1 MNGVINHLYNN
12 KKINLDMLE
21 GYKRGCKNFCV
32 YGKQVFLIRI
42 RYVIFCCRFYDF
54 FIVDSFS

>member
-21 GYKRGCKNFCV
+21 GYKILDTIIKTFTDMFQNH
-32 YGKQVFLIRI
+32 
-42 RYVIFCCRFYDF
+42 
-54 FIVDSFS
+54 